1 MDSKIGSSSNKKHL
15 EMQAFWS
22 AVVAFAKSTTTQ
34 VGAQLLKDFGQMQAQ
49 EKEDGSLVT
58 PSDQWADL
66 ALREAIALQFPS
78 HGVLS
83 EEVAHV
89 FPATDWC
96 WVIDPIDGTTNFT
109 QGIPIWAI
117 SLGLLYQGTPVFG
130 CIYLPTLNQHFH
142 GFWSAPDQTNGA
154 FLNNKPIQSR
164 VDAPGANQFFS
175 FCARSIKY
183 FRHPFPC
190 KIRMLGSSCY
200 NFLTVAAGITLGSV
214 EATPKI
220 WDIAGVWPIA
230 QAAGATWVTLDGQT
244 LFPLTVGKNYGQ
256 QAYPTLVVSRSQ
268 WVEQFLPFL
277 KDLGTP

>member
-1 MDSKIGSSSNKKHL
+1 MDSSLDKNPS
-15 EMQAFWS
+15 MPAFWTT
-22 AVVAFAKSTTTQ
+22 VLDFAKSTTTQ

-66 ALREAIALQFPS
+66 KLREAIALQFPS

-83 EEVAHV
+83 EEVAHIL
-89 FPATDWC
+89 PDTDWC

-109 QGIPIWAI
+109 QGIPLWAI

-130 CIYLPTLNQHFH
+130 CIYLPTLSQHFY
-142 GFWSAPDQTNGA
+142 GFWSAPGQANGA
-154 FLNNKPIQSR
+154 FLNGKPIQAR
-164 VDAPGANQFFS
+164 PDAPGSNQFFS

-183 FRHPFPC
+183 FRDPFPC

-230 QAAGATWVTLDGQT
+230 QAAGATWVNLSGKT
-244 LFPLTVGKNYGQ
+244 LFPLTVGKNYGKV
-256 QAYPTLVVSRSQ
+256 AYPTLVVSRSQ
-268 WVEQFLPFL
+268 WVEQFQPFL
-277 KDLGTP
+277 KELGTP